1 MVGLTKNIIEEKKQ
15 SLQVDVGEVQ
25 KALQSLKQQE
35 TQQIALL
42 NALQGAIQQC
52 DVFLQDERIVGEQ
65 EELDNVSSDVENNES

>member
-15 SLQVDVGEVQ
+15 SLQVDVIEVQ

-52 DVFLQDERIVGEQ
+52 DVFLQDERLVGEQ
-65 EELDNVSSDVENNES
+65 EELDDASSDVENNES